1 LIFFLSQPAS
11 SYNRD
16 LRPFRLETNEHP
28 RQTFRGMSMS
38 IRPWIQ
44 GFRNRI
50 RLSSVKRAHRERQ
63 GHPSRQHIEKMEQRT
78 LLSAQVLVL
87 DGTLQIVTDA
97 GEDVTVRIDP
107 GFSLNVQVLIDG
119 VAAGAVQS
127 LAANTVTD
135 IEIVTGDD
143 DNVIDISGVT
153 SADFTVLRSIIIDAG
168 DGNDTITGT
177 TDFAD
182 NISGGD
188 GNDTITVTGGLNT
201 LSGGDGNDI
210 ITGGADADSIDAGDG
225 DDNVMGNG
233 GDDFII
239 GDDGNDTID
248 GGDGAD
254 SIAAGNGSDQ
264 VMGGLGND
272 TLSGDVGTD
281 TVSGG
286 DGDDFVYGGGG
297 ADTLTGD
304 LGDDTMIGHG
314 GNDSVDGGA
323 GMDSLSGRG
332 GKDTLFGGDDD
343 DEVSGDLGD
352 DLVQG
357 GAGSDLLLGGGG
369 NDTMFDDSST
379 SSGVGVTVINDDTI
393 LGNGGDDTLFSRS
406 GADSLVGGAGN
417 DLIDARTLTVSIN
430 DIRIDPEGD
439 AGTTQT
445 ATFTVTLTVPS
456 TQTIVVDFATSSDGT
471 LTGGTA
477 SAGTD
482 YIAAMNQIV
491 FLPGQVSQP
500 INITILG
507 DDVDESDEETFF
519 VNLTNAT
526 NATIFD
532 GLGEGRIID
541 DDTGGI
547 SNLDVFL
554 LFDDTLS
561 FNSATTSVQTAFA
574 SIITN
579 LQTNFPNADLAF
591 GVGRFEAYTG
601 GGFFGGGTEQPF
613 ILNQPLI
620 STATPQFQL
629 AIDAALNRN
638 APAIGQGEETIFEAL
653 LQIALGAG
661 FDGNGDGDTVDNG
674 PAGLFTTQ
682 TNNNPVGDIPAYSTF
697 VNDLLGDPMGPILD
711 PTVPVASVT
720 NGVGFRPG
728 ARHIVLLA
736 TDSDTVVHEDD
747 GQAVYTGANSS
758 MEPAATFAGGIRATP
773 NGAGAGIQATIDAL
787 IAAGI
792 EVITLGEGGGGGPF
806 GGMTAEAELRAIS
819 LLTGTLNN
827 TSMPIENNITPGPSA
842 DDIQPG
848 EPLYFE
854 IDQNDPVGLA
864 DAIVEGITG
873 AVGNVI
879 PPPPPAPPVIM
890 NVGNQN
896 DTMDGSDGRDT
907 IFANDSDDLIV
918 GGGGDDLVDAG
929 GGDDFIYGGSGGD
942 TLTGGAGDDSIF
954 GQGGQDL
961 LDGGDGEDELV
972 WRGLG
977 DGRDTV
983 IGGNGGDLL
992 SVNTSDDTNIL
1003 TVDQDMMDR
1012 LVISEGTASV
1022 TVDSTVASVNI
1033 NAGGGNDSVTVNNVS
1048 GVGLMELQI
1057 NGDAGNDVVDASA
1070 TALGLLRL
1078 EISGGIGDDIL
1089 TGSQGD
1095 DVIHGNENNDMIF
1108 GGMGNDTL
1116 NGNAGDDAADGQG
1129 GDDSI
1134 DGGDGNDNLLGGE
1147 GNDFLDGGFGNDF
1160 ADGGRGDDTLMGGFG
1175 NDALIGS
1182 FGNDS
1187 LDGGIGRD
1195 FLAGGTG
1202 DDFLDGG
1209 RNNDTIRGH
1218 SGNDTIVGGH
1228 GDDSISGDG
1237 GDDEL
1242 VGGDGDDTIFG
1253 GNGNDGLAG
1262 NDGNDFLQG
1271 DQGSDTIS
1279 GGDGDDNLIGG
1290 GGRDTLLGGDGADT
1304 LNGNGGRDVGAFGE
1318 GADFLPAI
1326 NIEVLDEEFVLSAKM
1341 MQSLDGV

>member
-1 LIFFLSQPAS
+1 
-11 SYNRD
+11 
-16 LRPFRLETNEHP
+16 
-28 RQTFRGMSMS
+28 MS
-38 IRPWIQ
+38 IQSWLH
-44 GFRNRI
+44 GFKNRVCP
-50 RLSSVKRAHRERQ
+50 SSVKRLHQPAAIARQVERV
-63 GHPSRQHIEKMEQRT
+63 EQRT
-78 LLSAQVLVL
+78 LLSAQTLVL
-87 DGTLQIVTDA
+87 NGNLQVFTDA
-97 GEDVTVRIDP
+97 GEDVTIQPDP
-107 GFSLNVQVLIDG
+107 GNLTEVQVLIDG
-119 VAAGAVQS
+119 IVDEAVQS
-127 LAANTVTD
+127 LPASSIIGIT
-135 IEIVTGDD
+135 IVTGDN
-143 DNVIDISGVT
+143 DNVVDVSAVDNLTFTGLGSIVIDT
-153 SADFTVLRSIIIDAG
+153 G
-168 DGNDTITGT
+168 DGNDTIIGT

-182 NISGGD
+182 SINAGD
-188 GNDTITVTGGLNT
+188 GNDTITVTGGANT
-201 LSGGDGNDI
+201 LIGGDGNDV
-210 ITGGADADSIDAGDG
+210 ITGGAGGDLIDAGDG

-239 GDDGNDTID
+239 GDDGNDVID

-264 VMGGLGND
+264 VTGGLGND

-314 GNDSVDGGA
+314 GSDLIDGGA

-332 GKDTLFGGDDD
+332 GKDTLFGGDDED
-343 DEVSGDLGD
+343 QVSGDQGD

-357 GAGSDLLLGGGG
+357 GAGSDFLLGGAG
-369 NDTMFDDSST
+369 NDTMFDDSE
-379 SSGVGVTVINDDTI
+379 SSSSIGLMIINDDTM
-393 LGNGGDDTLFSRS
+393 LGNAGDDSLFSRS
-406 GADSLVGGAGN
+406 GSDSIIGGTGN

-430 DIRIDPEGD
+430 DIRIDPEGG

-445 ATFTVTLTVPS
+445 ATFTVTLTIPS

-471 LTGGTA
+471 PTGGTA

-482 YIAAMNQIV
+482 YVAAMNQIV

-507 DDVDESDEETFF
+507 DDLDEPDEETFF

-526 NATIFD
+526 NATILD

-541 DDTGGI
+541 DDIGGI
-547 SNLDVFL
+547 SDLDVFL
-554 LFDDTLS
+554 LFDDTTS
-561 FNSATTSVQTAFA
+561 FRTATMSVQTAFG

-579 LQTNFPNADLAF
+579 LQTKFPGADLAF
-591 GVGRFEAYTG
+591 GIGRFEAYTT
-601 GGFFGGGTEQPF
+601 GGFFGGGNDQPF

-620 STATPQFQL
+620 STTTPQFQL
-629 AIDAALNRN
+629 AIDASLNRN
-638 APAIGQGEETIFEAL
+638 APASGQGEETIFEAL
-653 LQIALGAG
+653 LQVALGAG

-674 PAGLFTTQ
+674 PAGPLTTQ

-697 VNDLLGDPMGPILD
+697 VNDLFGDPMGPILD

-736 TDSDTVVHEDD
+736 TDSGTVVHEDD

-787 IAAGI
+787 IGAGI
-792 EVITLGEGGGGGPF
+792 EVITLGEGGGGGFF
-806 GGMTAEAELRAIS
+806 GNITAEAELRAIS

-854 IDQNDPVGLA
+854 IDQTDPVGLA
-864 DAIVEGITG
+864 DAIIEGIAG

-879 PPPPPAPPVIM
+879 PPPPPAPPVVGT
-890 NVGNQN
+890 VGNQN
-896 DTMDGSDGRDT
+896 DTMDGGEGRDT

-918 GGGGDDLVDAG
+918 GSVGDDIVDGGGGA
-929 GGDDFIYGGSGGD
+929 DFIFGGSGAD

-961 LDGGDGEDELV
+961 IDGGDGEDEIV
-972 WRGLG
+972 WRGIG

-992 SVNTSDDTNIL
+992 SVNASNVGNTLN
-1003 TVDQDMMDR
+1003 VGQDVNGM
-1012 LVISEGTASV
+1012 LVISEGNASV

-1033 NAGGGNDSVTVNNVS
+1033 NANAGDDFIIVNDVS
-1048 GVGLMELQI
+1048 RIGLMELQI
-1057 NGDAGNDVVDASA
+1057 NGEVGDDTVDASA
-1070 TALGLLRL
+1070 TELDGLRL
-1078 EISGGIGDDIL
+1078 EISGGIGNDTLLGSQSGDLINGNENEDSINGNGGNDVINGGADDDIL
-1089 TGSQGD
+1089 MGD
-1095 DVIHGNENNDMIF
+1095 D
-1108 GGMGNDTL
+1108 GNDSI
-1116 NGNAGDDAADGQG
+1116 NGN
-1129 GDDSI
+1129 
-1134 DGGDGNDNLLGGE
+1134 DGNDNILGGLGDDVLDGGFDDDFADGGE
-1147 GNDFLDGGFGNDF
+1147 GND
-1160 ADGGRGDDTLMGGFG
+1160 TVIGGFG

-1187 LDGGIGRD
+1187 LNGGIGQD
-1195 FLAGGTG
+1195 FLAGGIG
-1202 DDFLDGG
+1202 DDTLDGG
-1209 RNNDTIRGH
+1209 RNNDTINGH
-1218 SGNDTIVGGH
+1218 NGNDKIFGNH
-1228 GDDSISGDG
+1228 GDDLIKGNG

-1242 VGGDGDDTIFG
+1242 LGGDGDDTIVG
-1253 GNGNDGLAG
+1253 GSGNDGLVG

-1271 DQGSDTIS
+1271 DGGKDTIT
-1279 GGDGDDNLIGG
+1279 GGDGNDNLIGG
-1290 GGRDTLLGGDGADT
+1290 GNRDTLLGGDGADT
-1304 LNGNGGRDVGAFGE
+1304 LNGNGGRDVGAYGE
-1318 GADFLPAI
+1318 GADFLPPI
-1326 NIEVLDEEFVLSAKM
+1326 SIEVLDESFVLTTKM
-1341 MQSLDGV
+1341 MQSLDGI